1 VNSSLSRTI
10 RPTIAVIEILGGAM
24 GAVLFLR
31 YALRVSGAHPEVWAA
46 APLPV
51 AAFGFCA
58 VAGVLLWLGKAPSRV
73 LTLVA
78 LMLQVPVVRT
88 PGFGYYF
95 NCGIGL
101 RILVGAHRV
110 SWFPFWGSELHIMVP
125 DAVTRTTI
133 GVNVVALALAVLLW
147 LARPT
152 NATRDA
158 IVTG

>member
-1 VNSSLSRTI
+1 VKPALARTI
-10 RPTIAVIEILGGAM
+10 RVTIATIEILGGAM
-24 GAVLFLR
+24 GALLFLR

-46 APLPV
+46 APLPL
-51 AAFGFCA
+51 AAFGFCVA
-58 VAGVLLWLGKAPSRV
+58 AGVLLWLGKARSLV
-73 LTLVA
+73 LALIALV
-78 LMLQVPVVRT
+78 LQVPVVRT

-125 DAVTRTTI
+125 DAVARTTI

-152 NATRDA
+152 NAARDA
-158 IVTG
+158 LR